1 MLETS
6 STSTESTGIRIW
18 STAPNYDRGMNDI
31 SFKISLQLVLF
42 ASITIYYR
50 HQHTSSTYQTGV
62 GWLLFRYHGGVK
74 PLLLN
79 TDHWPYSPNWLIHVF
94 FYFFNCPI
102 CSLSKG
108 NGLNPPIFNWLFH
121 YDIYDSF
128 WLIWRTLTPMT
139 HQLLVCRTVETY
151 DPIKSP
157 LHHHSITIIPW
168 FF

>member
-94 FYFFNCPI
+94 FFTFSIVPYVHYQRETTWTPQYLIDYFI
-102 CSLSKG
+102 M
-108 NGLNPPIFNWLFH
+108 IFMIHSGWFEEL
-121 YDIYDSF
+121 
-128 WLIWRTLTPMT
+128 W
-139 HQLLVCRTVETY
+139 HQWHTNYWCVE
-151 DPIKSP
+151 
-157 LHHHSITIIPW
+157 L
-168 FF
+168 